1 MHWSSNLEQ
10 FLNQLSE
17 LQRGSFSSFNA
28 AVSDMQKNSMT
39 NAQGATTS
47 TLKLQEE
54 VVSSSLELQ
63 ALLARLTLE
72 NQKQLWDG
80 YFGLFRNL

>member
-1 MHWSSNLEQ
+1 
-10 FLNQLSE
+10 
-17 LQRGSFSSFNA
+17 
-28 AVSDMQKNSMT
+28 MT